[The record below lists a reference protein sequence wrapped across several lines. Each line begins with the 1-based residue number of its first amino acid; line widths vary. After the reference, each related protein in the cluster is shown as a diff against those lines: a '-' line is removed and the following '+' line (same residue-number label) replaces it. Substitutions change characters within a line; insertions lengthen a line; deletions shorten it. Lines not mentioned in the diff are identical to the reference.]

1 MERKPFYITTP
12 IYYPSDR
19 LHIGHAYTTTIADAL
34 ARYHRLAGED
44 VLFLTGSDEHG
55 QKIQRRAA
63 EQEIKPKEYV
73 DRIVAT
79 FQDLWRRLNV
89 SYDDFVRTTEPR
101 HHKVVQEIFRKIYE
115 NGDIYKDEYEGWY
128 CMPCETFW
136 LERQLVDGKCPNPDC
151 RRPVEL
157 LREESYF
164 FRLSKYQDRLLEHIK
179 THPDFIQPASR
190 RNEMIKFIEQGL
202 EDLCIS
208 RTTFDW
214 GIPVPIDAKHVIYVW
229 FDALSN
235 YLTGAGWLQD
245 ETKFAKFWPADLHLV
260 GKEIVRFHTIIWPI
274 MLMAAGLPLPKTV
287 FGHGWL
293 VLEGE
298 KMSKSKGNVV
308 DPVALIEEFGAD
320 AIRYFLLREISFGA
334 DGNFSRSAL
343 IQRINSDLANDLGNL
358 LYRTSAMLEK
368 FTGGR
373 VPEPASPSGL
383 DRELISLAERTV
395 AEVDAD
401 IRGLEINAAL
411 AAIWRLIGRAN
422 KYIDETAPWNLAKNE
437 GTRKQLHTVLYN
449 LAEVLRIVALEIF
462 AFVPTTSARIWH
474 QLGLEGSPDKHSLA
488 ECRWGLYPAGRVV
501 RREPPLFPRIES
513 EDAAREEEAPAKPS
527 KAQEKAKA
535 RTAPAAGA
543 RSETAGEAR
552 AAAATASGE
561 PAEVAEGLIGIED
574 FAKLDLRVGTV
585 LSAEKVEGA
594 DKLLKLMV
602 DLGEETRQVVAG
614 VAQYYRPEELAGRQV
629 VLVANLKPAKL
640 KGITSQGMI
649 LAASTAD
656 RAQLAIVAPE
666 SRIAPGSKVK

>member
-179 THPDFIQPASR
+179 THPEFIQPASR

-214 GIPVPIDAKHVIYVW
+214 GIPVPINAKHVIYVW

-245 ETKFAKFWPADLHLV
+245 EAKFAKFWPADLHLV

-334 DGNFSRSAL
+334 DGNFSRAAL

-373 VPEPASPSGL
+373 VPEPAFPSDL
-383 DRELISLAERTV
+383 DQELIRLAEQTV
-395 AEVDAD
+395 AVVDAD

-437 GTRKQLHTVLYN
+437 ETRAQLHTVLYN

-462 AFVPTTSARIWH
+462 AFVPATSTRIWQ
-474 QLGLEGSPDKHSLA
+474 QLGLEGTPDKHSLA

-501 RREPPLFPRIES
+501 HREPPLFPRIEIG
-513 EDAAREEEAPAKPS
+513 DA
-527 KAQEKAKA
+527 
-535 RTAPAAGA
+535 APAAG
-543 RSETAGEAR
+543 EA
-552 AAAATASGE
+552 ASGAG
-561 PAEVAEGLIGIED
+561 PAAVKGAAGAAGSTQVTEGLIGIED
-574 FAKLDLRVGTV
+574 FARLDLRVGTV

-666 SRIAPGSKVK
+666 SRIASGSKVK